1 MAPRCRMQS
10 RECDGCGACIGML
23 YGEEEIYTPSLPPRC
38 EECHEEIEDGYYYD
52 VEGTVLCEHC
62 MDRLYRKEA
71 S

>member
-10 RECDGCGACIGML
+10 RECDGCGACMGM
-23 YGEEEIYTPSLPPRC
+23 YGGEEEIYTPARLPRC

>member
-1 MAPRCRMQS
+1 MAPRCRIQS
-10 RECDGCGACIGML
+10 RECDGCGACMGM
-23 YGEEEIYTPSLPPRC
+23 YGDEETYTPAHPPRC